1 MPAGGGR
8 PGAGIDT
15 PSPAGMMP
23 AMRHRERRLRRI
35 AWLRRFLLSVLLA
48 FLLTQSSLTTLGTV
62 ERVRRF
68 TRPLEFEFVGWT
80 LDALRLKLTAS
91 SLGAAAYLPEAERRA
106 LVLRYAAGIDRRQQL
121 LAEITERYADP
132 LAGDAPSAVAP
143 LQAELSAL
151 DADLLRWQ
159 PEVESILQE
168 QVAVILHELGLDL
181 AGAAVPPI
189 AFHFSDLPMAVIV
202 SPREVIRQDA
212 NVQVEPS
219 LPLDEQIHLEQSI
232 EQAYD
237 VSALV
242 VPIGGIGTYPTMVAE
257 SGAVPWVAE
266 VVAHEW
272 THNYLTLRP
281 LGLSYDVSPA
291 LRTMNETA
299 ASLMGKEVGRR
310 LVERYYPELAPLPT
324 SGQPET
330 PPVPASAPS
339 FDFRLEMRETRL
351 EVDRLL
357 AAGKVEEA
365 EAYMEQRRQV
375 FWQNGFH
382 DLRRLNQAYFAF
394 HGAYAD
400 EPGGA
405 AGEDPVGAAVRQL
418 WSASRTPAEFL
429 RRIAWMSSF
438 EALQQALRAG

>member
-1 MPAGGGR
+1 
-8 PGAGIDT
+8 
-15 PSPAGMMP
+15 MMP
-23 AMRHRERRLRRI
+23 AMQYRERRPRRI
-35 AWLRRFLLSVLLA
+35 AWLRRFLISLLLA
-48 FLLTQSSLTTLGTV
+48 FSLTQSNLTTHGTV

-68 TRPLEFEFVGWT
+68 TRPFEFEFAGWT
-80 LDALRLKLTAS
+80 LDAVGLKLTAS
-91 SLGAAAYLPEAERRA
+91 SLSATAYLPEAERHA

-132 LAGDAPSAVAP
+132 LTGDGPSAAAP
-143 LQAELSAL
+143 LQAELSRL
-151 DADLLRWQ
+151 EADLLRWQ
-159 PEVESILQE
+159 PTVEAILQE
-168 QVAVILHELGLDL
+168 QVAIILEELGLDV
-181 AGAAVPPI
+181 AGAAVPPV

-219 LPLDEQIHLEQSI
+219 LPLEEQVRLERSI
-232 EQAYD
+232 EQAYA

-242 VPIGGIGTYPTMVAE
+242 VLIGGIGTYPTMVAE

-281 LGLSYDVSPA
+281 LGLSYDISPA

-299 ASLMGKEVGRR
+299 ASLMGKEIGRR
-310 LVERYYPELAPLPT
+310 LIERYYPELAPPPS
-324 SGQPET
+324 SGQPEA
-330 PPVPASAPS
+330 PPVPAAAPS
-339 FDFRLEMRETRL
+339 FDFRREMHETRL
-351 EVDRLL
+351 AVDRLL
-357 AAGKVEEA
+357 AEGKIKEA
-365 EAYMEQRRQV
+365 EAYMEQRRQM

-418 WSASRTPAEFL
+418 WSASRTPADFL

-438 EALQQALRAG
+438 EALQEALREG